1 MLTEIFC
8 DQFKDR
14 GIVRP
19 AIKLHPGLNIVV
31 GGSDAKNSI
40 GKTTFLLAVDFAL
53 GGNAYGKKSSSMIKN
68 VGHHRVHFTHSFP
81 DGEYWF
87 CRDTVDLKHVWKCDE
102 NRNPTGGSMTIEG
115 YNDWLAARYGLGEL
129 GSGFRDLQSPFFRIY
144 GLKHDD
150 VDRPLMT
157 VSNTKESQDLLR
169 LLRLYGKYQEVAEIE
184 ERKQNLDLDKK
195 AFDGAKKRRLIR
207 PAANRDEYKENE
219 KRISAIEEQ
228 LNGFLDS
235 CDNGTLDVDFE
246 KQEYVATL
254 KEELVTLKRSR
265 SSLQRSLRAM
275 DRDLKLVDFKKTK
288 DFEKLKK
295 FFPEIDI
302 ASIEQIEDFH
312 SAIVKNLREQH
323 RTESADMR
331 ARISE
336 LDAQIERIENSI
348 AEAGEVSNLTRSS
361 LEQYAELSSLVEQL
375 RRANEIFDNDLQY
388 KDQVKQVKV
397 QREQIEMGYFRDIE
411 SSINKELVDLNRLA
425 SAGEVT
431 APKIEIT
438 DPDHYKFSVPNDDG
452 TGSRNRGMFLLDVVL
467 LNQTPL
473 KFAIHDSPGI
483 KQVEDGHT
491 IGLLDV
497 YNGSDKQ
504 IFIAIDKVEKYT
516 QSGEVPKVISDNK
529 VLELSEGHELFGRAW
544 NRENEPD
551 YTENDA
557 DDSNEDEEDE

>member
-1 MLTEIFC
+1 MLSEIFC
-8 DQFKDR
+8 DQFKDQ
-14 GIVRP
+14 GVTRP
-19 AIKLHPGLNIVV
+19 AITLHSGLNIVV

-40 GKTTFLLAVDFAL
+40 GKTTFLLAIDFAL
-53 GGNAYGKKSSSMIKN
+53 GGDAYGKKSSSMIRN

-81 DGEYWF
+81 DGVYRF
-87 CRDTVDLKHVWKCDE
+87 CRDTVDLKNVWKCDE
-102 NRNPTGGSMTIEG
+102 NRNRTGGSMPIEA
-115 YNDWLAARYGLGEL
+115 YRDWLAAKYELGEL
-129 GSGFRDLQSPFFRIY
+129 GSSFRDLQSPLFRIY

-157 VSNTKESQDLLR
+157 SSKKKVSDDLLR

-184 ERKQNLDLDKK
+184 EKKENLDLDKK
-195 AFDGAKKRRLIR
+195 AFDGARKRRLIR
-207 PAANRDEYKENE
+207 PAANREEYKENE
-219 KRISAIEEQ
+219 QRIEAIEEQ

-235 CDNGTLDVDFE
+235 CDTGTLNVDFE

-265 SSLQRSLRAM
+265 ASLQRTLRAM
-275 DRDLKLVDFKKTK
+275 ERDLKLNDFKKTK

-302 ASIEQIEDFH
+302 APIEQIEDFH
-312 SAIVKNLREQH
+312 SSIVKNLREQH
-323 RTESADMR
+323 KAESADMN

-336 LDAQIERIENSI
+336 LDVQIERIESSI
-348 AEAGEVSNLTRSS
+348 SEAGEVSDLTRSAF
-361 LEQYAELSSLVEQL
+361 EEYAELSALVEQL
-375 RRANEIFDNDLQY
+375 RRANEIYDNDLQY
-388 KDQVKQVKV
+388 KDQLKV
-397 QREQIEMGYFRDIE
+397 VNAQREQVEMDYFREIE
-411 SSINKELVDLNRLA
+411 LSINEELVNLNRLA

-497 YNGSDKQ
+497 YSKSNKQ

-551 YTENDA
+551 YTEDNA
-557 DDSNEDEEDE
+557 DKSGEDEEDE